1 MLSPQKLV
9 ATALLFTPISA
20 FAATDVL
27 TWHNNLARTGLNPR
41 EWTLTP
47 GNVNV
52 TDFGKLWVA
61 NLDGQIYA
69 QPLVVS
75 GLEFPGW
82 DIYNVLYV
90 ATEHDSVYAIDADTG
105 FFLWQRSLLAPGET
119 PADTDECDSIT
130 PEVGIT
136 GTPVIDRHSG
146 PNGTIYVVTMSR
158 DAAAIYFQRLHALDL
173 TTGAEEFGGP
183 VEILATHP
191 GTGATART
199 ATSFSTPRNTSSGRD
214 WL

>member
-1 MLSPQKLV
+1 MSRHFRYSFLVFAVEVV
-9 ATALLFTPISA
+9 ATALLFAPSSA

-27 TWHNNLARTGLNPR
+27 TWHNNLARTGLNSR

-52 TDFGKLWVA
+52 ADFGKLWVA

-75 GLEFPGW
+75 GLDFPGW
-82 DIYNVLYV
+82 DIYNALYV

-105 FFLWQRSLLAPGET
+105 FFLWRRSLLAPGET

-136 GTPVIDRHSG
+136 GTPVIDRRTG
-146 PNGTIYVVTMSR
+146 PNGTI
-158 DAAAIYFQRLHALDL
+158 
-173 TTGAEEFGGP
+173 
-183 VEILATHP
+183 
-191 GTGATART
+191 
-199 ATSFSTPRNTSSGRD
+199 
-214 WL
+214 